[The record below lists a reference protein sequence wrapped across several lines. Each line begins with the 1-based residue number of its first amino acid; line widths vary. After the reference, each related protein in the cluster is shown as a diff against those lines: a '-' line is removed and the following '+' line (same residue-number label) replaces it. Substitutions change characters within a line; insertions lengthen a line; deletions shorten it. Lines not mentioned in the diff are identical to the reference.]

1 MRLKKP
7 KQKIIKEDQSRKT
20 LFTVAT
26 QMGCQ
31 VELAQIFNRYDRLLK
46 NCANQTEIDHISLLG
61 IAEVNKL
68 MSFVKNA
75 YSVDG
80 VNVENL

>member
-7 KQKIIKEDQSRKT
+7 KQKIIKEDQSRKA

>member
-1 MRLKKP
+1 MKP
-7 KQKIIKEDQSRKT
+7 KIIKEEQSRKA
-20 LFTVAT
+20 LLAIAT

-31 VELAQIFNRYDRLLK
+31 VELTQIFNRYDILLR
-46 NCANQTEIDHISLLG
+46 NCANQSEAKHISILG

-68 MSFVKNA
+68 LGFAKNA

-80 VNVENL
+80 VDVEKL

>member
-1 MRLKKP
+1 MRLKQP
-7 KQKIIKEDQSRKT
+7 RQKIIQEDQSRKA
-20 LFTVAT
+20 LFAVAT
-26 QMGCQ
+26 RMGCQ
-31 VELAQIFNRYDRLLK
+31 VELAQIFDRYDRLLR

-68 MSFVKNA
+68 MGFAKNA

-80 VNVENL
+80 VNAEKL

>member
-1 MRLKKP
+1 MKRKP
-7 KQKIIKEDQSRKT
+7 KVMKEDQSRKA
-20 LFTVAT
+20 LFTVAA

-31 VELAQIFNRYDRLLK
+31 VELAQIFDRYDSLLR
-46 NCANQTEIDHISLLG
+46 NCTNPSEAKHISILG

-68 MSFVKNA
+68 MGFVKNA

-80 VNVENL
+80 VNAENL